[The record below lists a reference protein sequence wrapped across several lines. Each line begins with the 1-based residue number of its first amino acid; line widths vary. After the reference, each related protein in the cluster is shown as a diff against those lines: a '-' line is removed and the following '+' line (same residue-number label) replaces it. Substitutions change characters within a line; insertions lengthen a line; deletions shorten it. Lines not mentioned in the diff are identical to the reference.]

1 MKKTHQLLI
10 GLATVCLCFFLTAAV
25 GSFHTVF
32 SEISDEQDAEAEG
45 ASTHFP
51 SSDEASTNVPKP
63 SPSESEDF
71 LDDLHLMQLPQTTGT
86 VPSPTPTLTPAP
98 TLTPTPTPSPTP
110 TPTPAPKPF
119 QVDFAVAAVS
129 NNLNIRKSAGT
140 NATIIGKLHRNG
152 YAAILERGAEW
163 TKISTGNIKEGYVS
177 TKYLFLDDEVLRICD
192 ELEAATAVVKV
203 SALNVRSGPGTEF
216 DRVNQVTKNEVF
228 PAILTKSYEGW
239 IAIRLPNRSIGYV
252 SAEHVRLEYDLEEGL
267 TLKEIEDA
275 EKKAKAEEAMAR
287 ARVTFIP
294 ETTRTTKHT
303 LTDAEMKLF
312 ATVIYNEAGDQGY
325 DGMLAVANVIL
336 NRMEDGYWGT
346 SLEEVLF
353 APGQFAGAKKEYI
366 ERAQKR
372 GVPDICYEIGRVAL
386 SGRNNIGDYLFFCAD
401 YIAEYSKYDQF
412 YVLKNHV
419 FYKRRW

>member
-1 MKKTHQLLI
+1 MYQ
-10 GLATVCLCFFLTAAV
+10 
-25 GSFHTVF
+25 
-32 SEISDEQDAEAEG
+32 
-45 ASTHFP
+45 
-51 SSDEASTNVPKP
+51 N
-63 SPSESEDF
+63 
-71 LDDLHLMQLPQTTGT
+71 LHLLSRRIFWTTGT